1 MSERITIY
9 GNKVNLTNTMADGV
23 VLEDMEGF
31 KLPYCEKTK
40 GFYTTLAHIA
50 MAAAKRQVEQ
60 QEMADKLNNENII
73 EEKANEQAKKLF
85 QEPQS

>member
-9 GNKVNLTNTMADGV
+9 GNKVNLINTMADGV

-73 EEKANEQAKKLF
+73 EEKADGQAKKLL
-85 QEPQS
+85 

>member
-40 GFYTTLAHIA
+40 GF
-50 MAAAKRQVEQ
+50 
-60 QEMADKLNNENII
+60 
-73 EEKANEQAKKLF
+73 
-85 QEPQS
+85 

>member
-9 GNKVNLTNTMADGV
+9 GNKVNLINTMADGV

-60 QEMADKLNNENII
+60 QEMLDDKVEDD
-73 EEKANEQAKKLF
+73 KKT
-85 QEPQS
+85 S

>member
-60 QEMADKLNNENII
+60 QEMADKSNDENTT
-73 EEKANEQAKKLF
+73 EEKTDGKISQGAY
-85 QEPQS
+85 